1 MALIFLRRI
10 LEMRVMKKNNLT
22 LILDLISI
30 IQESLV
36 LLTMGEVPCLVGFSE
51 GGGIS
56 GHIFTNI
63 IKQLDALK
71 LYANDR

>member
-10 LEMRVMKKNNLT
+10 LEMRVMEKNNLT

>member
-1 MALIFLRRI
+1 MIFLRRI